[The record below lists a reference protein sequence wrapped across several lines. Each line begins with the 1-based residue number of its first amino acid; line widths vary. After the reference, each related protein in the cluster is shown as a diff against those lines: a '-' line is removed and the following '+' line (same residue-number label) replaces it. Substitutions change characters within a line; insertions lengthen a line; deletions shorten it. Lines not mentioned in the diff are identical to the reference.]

1 MTTANAITL
10 EAIRMSAD
18 TNDVSRMRLWTGRV
32 LSGFSAAFFI
42 LDGAM
47 KLAKP
52 AVVVEATKQLG
63 YPESSIVGIG
73 VVLLACTLLYLIPR
87 TAILGAVLLS
97 GYLGGAVA
105 SNVRAG
111 QPPFNIIFPVI
122 LATIAWGG
130 LWLRDTRLQQLLPL
144 KQA

>member
-32 LSGFSAAFFI
+32 LSGLSAAFFI

-87 TAILGAVLLS
+87 TSILGAVLLA

-111 QPPFNIIFPVI
+111 QPLFNIIFPVI